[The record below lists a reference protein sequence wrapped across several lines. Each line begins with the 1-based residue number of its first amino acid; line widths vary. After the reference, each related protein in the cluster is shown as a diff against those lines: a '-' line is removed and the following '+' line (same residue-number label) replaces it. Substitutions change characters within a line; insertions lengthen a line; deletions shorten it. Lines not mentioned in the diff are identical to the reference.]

1 MRNIIEVIKLSK
13 KYKNVVAVDDVSFNV
28 KKGEIFG
35 FLGPNG
41 AGKST
46 TINILSTLIRPT
58 SGTAKI
64 NGFDINQD
72 KKEVRRA
79 IGIVFQEPSLDDRLT
94 AKENLEFHARIYG
107 VPHEVYKKKGEEV
120 LRLVELWDRRNEL
133 VLNFS
138 GGMKRRVELARVM
151 LHNPKV
157 LFLDEP
163 TLGLDPQSRV
173 FFWDYILKLNKEQ
186 GTTIFLTTHYMN
198 EAEYANN
205 IAVMD
210 HGKVIALDTP
220 ANLKKLIGGDV
231 INIESRQKKELKK
244 EIESKFH
251 IGVKERNGGLMFHV
265 SEGERFLPIL
275 FKETKCDIE
284 MIEFRKPT
292 LDDVFLY
299 LTGRK
304 IREE

>member
-1 MRNIIEVIKLSK
+1 MKNIIEVTKLTKRYK
-13 KYKNVVAVDDVSFNV
+13 KVTAVDEVSFDV

-46 TINILSTLIRPT
+46 TINMLSTLIRPS

-72 KKEVRRA
+72 KNDVRRS

-94 AKENLEFHARIYG
+94 AKENLEFHARLYD
-107 VPHEVYKKKGEEV
+107 VPYEEYV
-120 LRLVELWDRRNEL
+120 EKEKEILNLVELWDRRNEM
-133 VLNFS
+133 VINFS

-151 LHNPKV
+151 LHRPKL

-163 TLGLDPQSRV
+163 TLGLDPQTRV
-173 FFWDYILKLNKEQ
+173 FFWDYILKLNKEH

-198 EAEYANN
+198 EAEYADH

-210 HGKVIALDTP
+210 HGKIIALDTP
-220 ANLKKLIGGDV
+220 ANLKKLIGGDI
-231 INIESRQKKELKK
+231 INIESHQKKELKK

-251 IGVKERNGGLMFHV
+251 IGVREGNGTLVFHV
-265 SEGERFLPIL
+265 SEGERFLPTL
-275 FKETKCDIE
+275 FKETKCEID

>member
-1 MRNIIEVIKLSK
+1 MKNIIEVIKLTK
-13 KYKNVVAVDDVSFNV
+13 RYKNIVAVDDVSFNV
-28 KKGEIFG
+28 QKGEIFG

-46 TINILSTLIRPT
+46 TINILSTLVGPT

-72 KKEVRRA
+72 KVEVRKS
-79 IGIVFQEPSLDDRLT
+79 IGIIFQEPSLDDRLT
-94 AKENLEFHARIYG
+94 AKENLEFHARLYG
-107 VPHEVYKKKGEEV
+107 VPYEEYIKKEKETLE
-120 LRLVELWDRRNEL
+120 LVGLWDRRNEMII
-133 VLNFS
+133 NFS
-138 GGMKRRVELARVM
+138 GGMKRRVELARLM
-151 LHNPKV
+151 LHKPKL

-163 TLGLDPQSRV
+163 TRGLDPQSRV
-173 FFWDYILKLNKEQ
+173 FFWDYILKLNKEK

-198 EAEYANN
+198 EAEHANH

-210 HGKVIALDTP
+210 HGRIIALDTP
-220 ANLKKLIGGDV
+220 SNLKKLIGGDIV
-231 INIESRQKKELKK
+231 NIKSRNNKGLKK

-251 IGVKERNGGLMFHV
+251 IGVKERNGTLVFSV
-265 SEGERFLPIL
+265 SEGEIFIPRL
-275 FKETKCDIE
+275 FKNTKCEID

-292 LDDVFLY
+292 LDDVFIY

-304 IREE
+304 IREG